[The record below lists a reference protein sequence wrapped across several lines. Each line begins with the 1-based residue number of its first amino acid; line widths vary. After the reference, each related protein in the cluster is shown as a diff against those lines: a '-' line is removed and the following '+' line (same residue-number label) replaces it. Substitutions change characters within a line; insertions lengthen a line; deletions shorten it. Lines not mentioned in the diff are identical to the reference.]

1 MKIQYFNCS
10 WPRVRVGR
18 RKRVLNNYYSILF
31 IFNALFSSTNGGD
44 VGQNVHIPL
53 LDESANFDYVQRKK
67 GRSLWKGYQ
76 QQVKAYQS
84 PRSIRIIIQ
93 RAYFDK

>member
-18 RKRVLNNYYSILF
+18 RNLNFNYSILF

-53 LDESANFDYVQRKK
+53 LDESANFDYVQRQK
-67 GRSLWKGYQ
+67 GRSFWKGYQ

-84 PRSIRIIIQ
+84 PRSICIIIQ